1 MINYI
6 PNEEED
12 DNIYWGKHFNATKL
26 ININSTMN
34 ISSHGVQVNDVFQ
47 DHPQYYVVMP
57 TTIATI
63 EQGIATIPI
72 NVVLNIDKSILEV
85 EVETKNFLNT

>member
-1 MINYI
+1 MIDYI
-6 PNEEED
+6 PNEEEN
-12 DNIYWGKHFNATKL
+12 DNIQWGKHFNATKL
-26 ININSTMN
+26 ININPTMD

-47 DHPQYYVVMP
+47 DHLQYYVFMP

-72 NVVLNIDKSILEV
+72 NVVVNIDKSMLEV
-85 EVETKNFLNT
+85 EVETKNLNT